1 MTLRFKA
8 AHIPLYKSDHKEKH
22 TFPLFSA
29 PLGSRAALFFF
40 ANPQKSRFDIPEN
53 PIFKNAHKSIVKLYS
68 YFTQKRL
75 TNPDFFRKLNLLR
88 LHLKPN
94 KIGCSGKVAKT
105 GNTQS
110 VVLLLSCSEKC
121 SCRGRIAGESLRP

>member
-29 PLGSRAALFFF
+29 PLGSRAALFFS
-40 ANPQKSRFDIPEN
+40 QTRMN

-94 KIGCSGKVAKT
+94 KIGCSEKVAKT
-105 GNTQS
+105 GNTQN

-121 SCRGRIAGESLRP
+121 FCRGRIAGESLRP

>member
-40 ANPQKSRFDIPEN
+40 ANPHKFLFDIPEN

-75 TNPDFFRKLNLLR
+75 TNPDFFRKLNVLR

-94 KIGCSGKVAKT
+94 KIGCSEKVDKT

-121 SCRGRIAGESLRP
+121 SCRGRIAGKSLRP

>member
-1 MTLRFKA
+1 M
-8 AHIPLYKSDHKEKH
+8 
-22 TFPLFSA
+22 
-29 PLGSRAALFFF
+29 
-40 ANPQKSRFDIPEN
+40 
-53 PIFKNAHKSIVKLYS
+53 
-68 YFTQKRL
+68 QKRL

-94 KIGCSGKVAKT
+94 KIGCSEKVAKM

>member
-40 ANPQKSRFDIPEN
+40 ANPHESLFDIPEN

-94 KIGCSGKVAKT
+94 KIGCSEKVAKA

>member
-8 AHIPLYKSDHKEKH
+8 AHIPLYKSDHKEKY
-22 TFPLFSA
+22 TFHLFSA
-29 PLGSRAALFFF
+29 PLGSRAALFFS
-40 ANPQKSRFDIPEN
+40 QTRMN

-94 KIGCSGKVAKT
+94 KIGCSEKVAKT
-105 GNTQS
+105 GNTQN